1 MNLVNEMLPSSKV
14 KGSLKAHLA
23 WWEINADSF
32 IINIIKQGF
41 QLPFSSTPPM
51 SLTKNNKSAT
61 DNAVFVN
68 ETLDQ
73 LITNE
78 IIEEW
83 ITQPRVVNPLTVAQS
98 GSNKLRLVLDLRF
111 TNPYVIVDK
120 IKFEDLKSASQ
131 FFTKGC
137 MLNKFDLK
145 SGYHHIE
152 MHNSYKTFLGFQWC
166 YKGKNRFFVF
176 NVLPFG
182 LNVAGVIFTKVLK
195 TLLKKWRSQG
205 FKAVLYLDDGIIIS
219 DSQEAAFEN
228 IITVRKDLKDA
239 GFIVNEQKSQ
249 WLPSK
254 SLIWLGFVL
263 DSERNVISI
272 PQHKVIA
279 IIDIINYIL
288 NNCFISAKQLASI
301 VGKITALHSA
311 LGRIVYLRTKQCQI
325 WIIKQFSWNYK
336 AFLNEESKIELT
348 FWKNNLHTLENQ
360 SLITPIQSFTKL
372 IYTDAGAN
380 KCGGY
385 IHNIGATELVQSWT
399 EEEKKRSST
408 WRELK
413 AVVIFLQV
421 HVALLKNQSI

>member
-1 MNLVNEMLPSSKV
+1 
-14 KGSLKAHLA
+14 
-23 WWEINADSF
+23 
-32 IINIIKQGF
+32 
-41 QLPFSSTPPM
+41 
-51 SLTKNNKSAT
+51 
-61 DNAVFVN
+61 
-68 ETLDQ
+68 
-73 LITNE
+73 
-78 IIEEW
+78 
-83 ITQPRVVNPLTVAQS
+83 
-98 GSNKLRLVLDLRF
+98 
-111 TNPYVIVDK
+111 
-120 IKFEDLKSASQ
+120 
-131 FFTKGC
+131 

-228 IITVRKDLKDA
+228 VITVRKDLKDA

-279 IIDIINYIL
+279 IIDIINYKL
-288 NNCFISAKQLASI
+288 NL
-301 VGKITALHSA
+301 
-311 LGRIVYLRTKQCQI
+311 QI
-325 WIIKQFSWNYK
+325 PWLNYVPP
-336 AFLNEESKIELT
+336 LMME
-348 FWKNNLHTLENQ
+348 
-360 SLITPIQSFTKL
+360 
-372 IYTDAGAN
+372 G
-380 KCGGY
+380 
-385 IHNIGATELVQSWT
+385 
-399 EEEKKRSST
+399 
-408 WRELK
+408 WR
-413 AVVIFLQV
+413 
-421 HVALLKNQSI
+421 